1 MFFKGDRMPENVLAL
16 YNTLDYAAQQEV
28 CDFILFLVQKHEK
41 AEIQL
46 QDEMRKKNRQMVLSA
61 LSGIMKETWKEIAP
75 LQYQAQLRE
84 ERNIE

>member
-1 MFFKGDRMPENVLAL
+1 MPENVLAL

-46 QDEMRKKNRQMVLSA
+46 QDEMRKKTDR
-61 LSGIMKETWKEIAP
+61 WRF
-75 LQYQAQLRE
+75 QLWLVA
-84 ERNIE
+84 

>member
-1 MFFKGDRMPENVLAL
+1 MPENVLAL

-41 AEIQL
+41 EGVKL
-46 QDEMRKKNRQMVLSA
+46 QDEARRKNRQLA
-61 LSGIMKETWKEIAP
+61 LSSLAGSMTETWSEIDP

>member
-1 MFFKGDRMPENVLAL
+1 MPENVLAL

-46 QDEMRKKNRQMVLSA
+46 QDEMRKKNRQMALSA
-61 LSGIMKETWKEIAP
+61 LAGSMKETWKEIDP
-75 LQYQAQLRE
+75 LTYQTQLRE
-84 ERNIE
+84 ERNLE